1 MRKTKFET
9 IQKTGIDN
17 HACNYGFSE
26 IENFDDGI

>member
-17 HACNYGFSE
+17 SAYNYGFSV
-26 IENFDDGI
+26 IENFDDGK